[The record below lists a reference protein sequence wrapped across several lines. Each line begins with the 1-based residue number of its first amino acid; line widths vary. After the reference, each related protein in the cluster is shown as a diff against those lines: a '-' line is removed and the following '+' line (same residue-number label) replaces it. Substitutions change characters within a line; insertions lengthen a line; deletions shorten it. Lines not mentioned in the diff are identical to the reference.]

1 MRLVMRFV
9 AVLAAG
15 SLALAPAL
23 ADEGKGKGKDKHHH
37 HDGDDD
43 EDDVRVVE
51 VVRVVE
57 YRSGHG
63 PPPWAPA
70 HGYRRKHDNGR
81 VAYVAPY
88 GISRGIC
95 DRTLLGAVVG
105 GAAGGLIA
113 SEVSHGK
120 QRPAAIAGGALL
132 GVLLGGSIGNAIDQV
147 DERCVG
153 QVLEHGGSDQTVT
166 WRNPD
171 SGSSYGVTPT
181 RTWEEEGRYCREY
194 TTTVRIDGNPQ
205 QAWGRACRQAD
216 GSWERVS
223 S

>member
-1 MRLVMRFV
+1 MEVAMRLVSRL
-9 AVLAAG
+9 AGALAAC

-23 ADEGKGKGKDKHHH
+23 ANEGKGKGKDKHH
-37 HDGDDD
+37 DDD

-57 YRSGHG
+57 YRGGHG

-95 DRTLLGAVVG
+95 DRTLLGAAVG

-120 QRPAAIAGGALL
+120 NRPAAITGGALL
-132 GVLLGGSIGNAIDQV
+132 GILLGGSIGNAIDQV

-153 QVLEHGGSDQTVT
+153 QVLEHGGSDQSVT

-171 SGSSYGVTPT
+171 RGTAYRVTPT

-194 TTTVRIDGNPQ
+194 TTTVRIDGKPQ
-205 QAWGRACRQAD
+205 QAWGRACRQPD